1 VATLAELRKLDYYD
15 YIQSLAWTELRE
27 EALKRAGYR
36 CEKCGSNAKEV
47 HHVNYPEDFSED
59 RIENLQALCK
69 ACHMAETLDFKARKL
84 SQELARETDADKIY
98 MQLLAWTV
106 EIAKYRG

>member
-1 VATLAELRKLDYYD
+1 MAELRKIDYYD

-36 CEKCGSNAKEV
+36 CEKCGAKTKEV

-69 ACHMAETLDFKARKL
+69 ACHMTETLDAKAKKL
-84 SQELARETDADKIY
+84 SKELAKETDADKIY

>member
-1 VATLAELRKLDYYD
+1 MAELRKLDYYD

-36 CEKCGSNAKEV
+36 CEKCGAEAKEV
-47 HHVNYPEDFSED
+47 HHKKYPTDFSED
-59 RIENLQALCK
+59 SIESLQALCK
-69 ACHMAETLDFKARKL
+69 VCHLAETLDSKARKL
-84 SQELARETDADKIY
+84 SEKLAKETDPKKIY
-98 MQLLAWTV
+98 LQLLTWSV